1 MRAAPAAGA
10 WCYHHWRR
18 QHNARC
24 RHDGRSAVV
33 HATIVTVPTA
43 AAVGTAMKARSTA
56 ARNRNCQ
63 TGLCLFER
71 CERHCLCG
79 SNAKEADATDRG
91 QGNKFVHSFLLW
103 FVRHIFSPPTFDCSI
118 YLFARE
124 SVARISRSRKLSH
137 IVGAVKNRVI
147 CRRLLSEQL
156 YRLGSTASDRDV
168 ASSTA
173 FRRHRHFF
181 LDVLATAHTRGVNHV
196 NEICG
201 LNSAVAVVT
210 IVVVICR
217 KCIEAAVRRKIIEVS
232 VIARVPEILSKM
244 EAMKKRKSAMQ
255 SHSASTRMCTRG
267 YLSEYEQRGYGRY
280 CNEGSMFNCHV
291 YVSHPNL
298 MPNGRTSQSH

>member
-118 YLFARE
+118 YFVR
-124 SVARISRSRKLSH
+124 VRICRPNFTVEKAFTYWPSSQKS
-137 IVGAVKNRVI
+137 VI
-147 CRRLLSEQL
+147 CRRLLSERL
-156 YRLGSTASDRDV
+156 YRLGSAASDRDV
-168 ASSTA
+168 ASSAA
-173 FRRHRHFF
+173 FRRYRHFF
-181 LDVLATAHTRGVNHV
+181 LDVLATAHARGVNHV

-201 LNSAVAVVT
+201 LSSAVAVVT

-232 VIARVPEILSKM
+232 VIARVPEIL
-244 EAMKKRKSAMQ
+244 
-255 SHSASTRMCTRG
+255 
-267 YLSEYEQRGYGRY
+267 
-280 CNEGSMFNCHV
+280 
-291 YVSHPNL
+291 
-298 MPNGRTSQSH
+298 